1 MKRPPSPQSA
11 TFISKRINEINVKI
25 DKEITN
31 KDFKNDFKKVFI
43 V

>member
-11 TFISKRINEINVKI
+11 TFISKRIKETIEKI
-25 DKEITN
+25 DKETTN
-31 KDFKNDFKKVFI
+31 KDFKNDFKNVLI